1 MLLHEA
7 IAQILSEKKKP
18 MTTQELADVIN
29 NRRLYRKKDGSDIEP
44 NQISARVSNHPE
56 LFMRVDGKIRL
67 RG

>member
-7 IAQILSEKKKP
+7 IVQVLRENKKP

-29 NRRLYRKKDGSDIEP
+29 SRKLYRKKDGSDIEP

-56 LFMRVDGKIRL
+56 LFVRVDGEIRL
-67 RG
+67 KG